1 MALIHRSSS
10 HISAI
15 VILFLLLTACSSE
28 EKKEAAPAMNASV
41 VAYLQDDKVFA
52 GGQVSYNMTLTNLGE
67 AKGYDI
73 AVEHRIFSTPA
84 ARVIKTEGE
93 IVKMDQSW
101 FYKDKKMDI
110 PSDAQAGDYQLI
122 VAITYGDNKTAE
134 AGAFFTV
141 SKPVEEVNK
150 SDNAAPDA
158 TATGNETP
166 VASGSEAVSNVSSGA
181 AAQVSAPNVSTS
193 SSGKEVII
201 IHQDRKFTP
210 DKITIEPGT
219 TVVWIQKDKTSG
231 EVAGAGFSSGPLG
244 PGKEFRHTFKK
255 VGIFDFYSQ
264 LTKAFGTII
273 VDNPDNPTVRKRDP
287 MSFQGGLNS

>member
-1 MALIHRSSS
+1 MASIHRSLS
-10 HISAI
+10 HILAI
-15 VILFLLLTACSSE
+15 AILFLLLIACSSE
-28 EKKEAAPAMNASV
+28 EKEAAPAVNASV

-52 GGQVSYNMTLTNLGE
+52 GGQVSYNLTLTNLGE

-84 ARVIKTEGE
+84 SRVIKIEGE
-93 IVKMDQSW
+93 IIKMGQQW
-101 FYKDKKMDI
+101 VYKDKKLDI

-122 VAITYGDNKTAE
+122 VAIAYGENKTAE
-134 AGAFFTV
+134 TGAFFTV

-150 SDNAAPDA
+150 SDKVAPAAS
-158 TATGNETP
+158 ATGNETP
-166 VASGSEAVSNVSSGA
+166 VGGGSESGSNVSSGV
-181 AAQVSAPNVSTS
+181 AAQVSAPNASAASV
-193 SSGKEVII
+193 GKEVII

-210 DKITIEPGT
+210 DQITIEPGT
-219 TVVWIQKDKTSG
+219 TVVWMQKDKTSG

-264 LTKAFGTII
+264 LTKAYGTVT

-287 MSFQGGLNS
+287 MSFRGGLNS

>member
-1 MALIHRSSS
+1 M
-10 HISAI
+10 
-15 VILFLLLTACSSE
+15 LFLFLSACSSG
-28 EKKEAAPAMNASV
+28 EKKEAAPTVNASV
-41 VAYLQDDKVFA
+41 SAYLQEDKSFA
-52 GGQVSYNMTLTNLGE
+52 GGQVSYNLTIANLGE

-93 IVKMDQSW
+93 IIKMDQPW
-101 FYKDKKMDI
+101 VYKDKKLDI

-122 VAITYGDNKTAE
+122 VSIAYGDNQTAQ

-141 SKPVEEVNK
+141 SNPVEEVNK
-150 SDNAAPDA
+150 SDNVRSDSALSVAKNA
-158 TATGNETP
+158 TEDGAISNLDN
-166 VASGSEAVSNVSSGA
+166 VAEVKNVSNGSALPSS
-181 AAQVSAPNVSTS
+181 PDDS
-193 SSGKEVII
+193 SSDPKGKEVII

-219 TVVWIQKDKTSG
+219 TVVWVQKDKTSG

-264 LTKAFGTII
+264 LTKAFGTIT
-273 VDNPDNPTVRKRDP
+273 VDDPDNPTVRKRDP